1 MVHFLHS
8 LHLNKYAQAGYRL
21 LQVPIF
27 AQQEALYKIRSL
39 SLKNKS
45 LLLLKD
51 SLLFPKD
58 SLLLSEAYR
67 FPV

>member
-27 AQQEALYKIRSL
+27 AQQEALYK
-39 SLKNKS
+39 NQ
-45 LLLLKD
+45 
-51 SLLFPKD
+51 
-58 SLLLSEAYR
+58 E
-67 FPV
+67 PVFEK

>member
-27 AQQEALYKIRSL
+27 AQQEALYK
-39 SLKNKS
+39 N
-45 LLLLKD
+45 
-51 SLLFPKD
+51 
-58 SLLLSEAYR
+58 
-67 FPV
+67 